1 MEFIRLTSTDLR
13 SLLELY
19 KQLDA
24 DNQCSAEQSESVWK
38 EIEADA
44 NIRYFG
50 AVDDGKVVSTC
61 YAVYI
66 PSGADRTEAHLFYEN
81 KGFNGESKKA
91 FDMRLEGNDIKQ
103 NKQDYLGENYD
114 E

>member
-1 MEFIRLTSTDLR
+1 MEFRRLTSKDLR

-19 KQLDA
+19 KQLDT
-24 DNQCSAEQSESVWK
+24 DNQYSVKQSENIWK

-61 YAVYI
+61 YAVFI
-66 PSGADRTEAHLFYEN
+66 PNLTRTTGEIGRAHV
-81 KGFNGESKKA
+81 
-91 FDMRLEGNDIKQ
+91 
-103 NKQDYLGENYD
+103 
-114 E
+114 